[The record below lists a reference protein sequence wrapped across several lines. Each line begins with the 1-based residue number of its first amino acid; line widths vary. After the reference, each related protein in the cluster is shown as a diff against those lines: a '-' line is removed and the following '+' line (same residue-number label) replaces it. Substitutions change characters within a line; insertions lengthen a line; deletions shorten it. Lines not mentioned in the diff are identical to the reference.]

1 VSKLKIAV
9 LASGGGSNLQALID
23 AIGCG
28 SINGQ
33 IDLVITDRIDAY
45 AMHRAE
51 SHGIAAICI
60 DRKAYSNKA
69 DFDLQLMNNLNE
81 VHPDLIILAGYLS
94 ILSVE
99 LTHKYQG
106 KIINIHPSLLP
117 AFGGKGFYGHKVH
130 KAVIENGAKVS
141 GATVHFVDENTDTGP
156 IILQEAVEVLEDDT
170 PEALAKRVL
179 TVEHRLIVQA
189 ARLFCDK
196 RLTLEDQNVRI
207 IRE

>member
-1 VSKLKIAV
+1 
-9 LASGGGSNLQALID
+9 
-23 AIGCG
+23 
-28 SINGQ
+28 
-33 IDLVITDRIDAY
+33 
-45 AMHRAE
+45 
-51 SHGIAAICI
+51 
-60 DRKAYSNKA
+60 
-69 DFDLQLMNNLNE
+69 
-81 VHPDLIILAGYLS
+81 
-94 ILSVE
+94 
-99 LTHKYQG
+99 
-106 KIINIHPSLLP
+106 
-117 AFGGKGFYGHKVH
+117 VH

>member
-1 VSKLKIAV
+1 MSKLKIAV

-23 AIGCG
+23 AIACG

-33 IDLVITDRIDAY
+33 IELVMTDRLGTY
-45 AMHRAE
+45 AIERAE

-69 DFDLQLMNNLNE
+69 DFDLHLMNSLDE

-94 ILSVE
+94 ILSAE
-99 LTHKYQG
+99 LTHKYKG

-117 AFGGKGFYGHKVH
+117 AFGGKGFYGHRVH
-130 KAVIENGAKVS
+130 EAVIKNGAKLS

-170 PEALAKRVL
+170 PETLAKRVL
-179 TVEHRLIVQA
+179 TVEHRLIVKA
-189 ARLFCDK
+189 AELFCDK
-196 RLTLEDQNVRI
+196 RLML
-207 IRE
+207 